1 MASGS
6 GQASPRAS
14 TVSTDAIVTAP
25 RYSLAVVLSSGEPE
39 RLYTGLSLLVS
50 AAVDGERCAG
60 LATFRGLGLLCAPDL
75 RQWAMQPEHAPEL
88 APNRRGTF
96 ARSLDELRETAFGLE
111 TLDLYACSASVDC
124 MTVDIARFA
133 GVMSTPRFL
142 QATAG
147 ARLVAL

>member
-1 MASGS
+1 
-6 GQASPRAS
+6 
-14 TVSTDAIVTAP
+14 VTAD

-50 AAVDGERCAG
+50 AAVDRERCAA

-75 RQWAMQPEHAPEL
+75 RQLAMQPEQSPEL
-88 APNRRGTF
+88 APNRRDTF
-96 ARSLDELRETAFGLE
+96 ARSLDELRDTAFSLE
-111 TLDLYACSASVDC
+111 TLDLYACSASVDL
-124 MTVDIARFA
+124 MTVDTARFA
-133 GVMSTPRFL
+133 GVLSMPRFL